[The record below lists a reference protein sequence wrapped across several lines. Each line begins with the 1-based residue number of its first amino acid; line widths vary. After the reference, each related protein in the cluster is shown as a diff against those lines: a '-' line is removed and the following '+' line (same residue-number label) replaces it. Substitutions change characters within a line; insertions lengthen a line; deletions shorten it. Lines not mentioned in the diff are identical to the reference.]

1 MLIKSYEQRMERQ
14 ALKHEKALKFL
25 RDETWTSSKI
35 LGLLLE
41 ASLSSVLK
49 TMLQLERLGYVV
61 RQRVFPH
68 RFDIWGITAHGLAY
82 SWSLEDVITKR
93 PCFEP
98 AKLSALAI
106 PHRLDVQKAR
116 ISAERAGWSDWRPEN
131 ILPAGM
137 AKRPDALVL
146 DTQGRV
152 IAIEVERH
160 IKTLKR
166 YEAVFSSY
174 LQAIKRGELEQV
186 HYVTPNRGLAIRL
199 SRVLSLVQAVPLLG
213 ERVTISDRHRARF
226 LVTSL
231 SDWPPANTIA

>member
-1 MLIKSYEQRMERQ
+1 MLIRSYTERMARQ
-14 ALKHEKALKFL
+14 AERHRLVLRFL
-25 RDETWTSSKI
+25 RDETWTATHILADLITGSAALVSKTMQQLKHRGYVI
-35 LGLLLE
+35 EHRVEGCR
-41 ASLSSVLK
+41 SVL
-49 TMLQLERLGYVV
+49 
-61 RQRVFPH
+61 
-68 RFDIWGITAHGLAY
+68 WGITAHGLAH
-82 SWSLEDVITKR
+82 SWGLEEDMTKR

-116 ISAERAGWSDWRPEN
+116 LSAERAGWSDWRPEN
-131 ILPAGM
+131 ILPVGM

-146 DTQGRV
+146 DTKGRV

-186 HYVTPNRGLAIRL
+186 HYVTPDRGLAIRL
-199 SRVLSLVQAVPLLG
+199 SRVLGLVQAVPLLG
-213 ERVTISDRHRARF
+213 ERVMISDRHRARF
-226 LVTSL
+226 LVTPL